1 VPERD
6 RSPCRRA
13 QRALES
19 VAAAADG
26 PPAHRVISTGKRTL
40 LFLIAVAA
48 ALLLPATAAAFRG
61 VTVAK
66 DTARGSVV
74 VASHGGVIRTVR
86 SPGIGAIRLGQRL
99 VVSARRLPDGTFRA
113 GSLRAVGRTRRALV
127 RGVVVRNQRELHR
140 LILSAGG
147 SVFAVR
153 SGRGF
158 ASVKRGPGAGDR
170 VDVRVVI
177 SPNGL
182 RASSLV
188 ELGHEGKLEL
198 EGIFLGFTTHGMLR
212 LAVVHRGKVF
222 VTVPAG
228 LTLPQLQPGDEIELV
243 VSVDA
248 AGAFTLSVGAR
259 GTLAGCDRH

>member
-1 VPERD
+1 MAPS
-6 RSPCRRA
+6 SP
-13 QRALES
+13 S
-19 VAAAADG
+19 
-26 PPAHRVISTGKRTL
+26 
-40 LFLIAVAA
+40 
-48 ALLLPATAAAFRG
+48 
-61 VTVAK
+61 
-66 DTARGSVV
+66 
-74 VASHGGVIRTVR
+74 
-86 SPGIGAIRLGQRL
+86 GA
-99 VVSARRLPDGTFRA
+99 
-113 GSLRAVGRTRRALV
+113 
-127 RGVVVRNQRELHR
+127 
-140 LILSAGG
+140 
-147 SVFAVR
+147 
-153 SGRGF
+153 GRGF

-170 VDVRVVI
+170 ADVRVVI

-248 AGAFTLSVGAR
+248 AGAFTLVHR
-259 GTLAGCDRH
+259 GSRNACGMRPALIAAVTSDGRAVAG